1 MLRTYRRLLCRSFL
15 GQYLNKEGEEIID
28 SRNNLGVVT
37 LSPLLCALRSNKDI
51 KVFWEEMEKGSELVK
66 EALMY
71 RISRFEDVTSDAA
84 PILYQNGSLN
94 VDLKKGEKVSEV
106 FKDGFSSVSFGF
118 LGLHE
123 CVLYLTGEK
132 PFDSEVA
139 KNLQIEIMK
148 FMDDKAKQWKKE
160 TGYGFNTYS
169 TPNEN
174 TSNRLVKK
182 YIELYGVIEGV
193 TDHVYLTNSFH
204 LFPEQNASAFDKIDF
219 EAPFIKYSS
228 GGFVTTVDTVNFNN
242 NTEAQ
247 EQLIDYAYDKVPY
260 FLINQPVDECYKCGF
275 EGEMYGTNDGYTC
288 PTCGNNEAGTMNCIR
303 RVSGY
308 ISEPDA
314 RPFNPAKQN
323 EVVNR
328 VKHM

>member
-1 MLRTYRRLLCRSFL
+1 MCRSFL
-15 GQYLNKEGEEIID
+15 GQYFNDKGEEVID

-37 LSPLLCALRSNKDI
+37 LSPLLCALRSEKDI
-51 KVFWEEMEKGSELVK
+51 KVFWEEMEKGAEIVK

-71 RISRFEDVTSDAA
+71 RIKRFNDVTSDAA
-84 PILYQNGSLN
+84 PILYQSGSLN

-106 FKDGFSSVSFGF
+106 FKNGFSSVSFGF

-123 CVLYLTGEK
+123 CVLHLTGEA
-132 PFDSEVA
+132 PFKSEKA
-139 KNLQIEIMK
+139 YNLQMEILK
-148 FMDDKAKQWKKE
+148 FMDDKTKVWKDE
-160 TGYGFNTYS
+160 TGYAFSTYA

-174 TSNRLVKK
+174 TSNRLVKR
-182 YIELYGVIEGV
+182 YIELYGEIEGI
-193 TDHVYLTNSFH
+193 TDHIYLTNSFH
-204 LFPEQNASAFDKIDF
+204 LSPEQEASAFDKIDF

-228 GGFVTTVDTVNFNN
+228 GGFVTTVDSVNFNSN
-242 NTEAQ
+242 LEAQ
-247 EQLIDYAYDKVPY
+247 EALIDYAYTKVPY
-260 FLINQPVDECYKCGF
+260 FLINQPVDECYKCGM
-275 EGEMYGTNDGYTC
+275 EGEMIGTSEGYKC
-288 PTCGNNEAGTMNCIR
+288 PVCGNTEAGTMNCIR

-323 EVVNR
+323 EVINR